1 MAELIDKLQPV
12 LSQTAKVWK
21 QGASD
26 QRSLW
31 EIVSMVLD
39 GVQEVLESPQ
49 GIDLGATDLI
59 GKK

>member
-1 MAELIDKLQPV
+1 MTELIDKLQPV
-12 LSQTAKVWK
+12 LSQIAKVWR
-21 QGASD
+21 QGSSD

-39 GVQEVLESPQ
+39 GVQEVLESPE
-49 GIDLGATDLI
+49 GMDLGATDLI